1 METGGNQL
9 LARFHKNQNG
19 NPTPPGCRFG
29 LSDVRYALACRD
41 ATNQA
46 LNFYE
51 PLNFAAW
58 LVASRQAKAYRT
70 IMAVAANYSLAHLA
84 PPCVAQ
90 PNR

>member
-41 ATNQA
+41 GTNQA
-46 LNFYE
+46 RRILRVLLKIRWFS
-51 PLNFAAW
+51 W
-58 LVASRQAKAYRT
+58 LRPDKLKH
-70 IMAVAANYSLAHLA
+70 IGH
-84 PPCVAQ
+84 
-90 PNR
+90 